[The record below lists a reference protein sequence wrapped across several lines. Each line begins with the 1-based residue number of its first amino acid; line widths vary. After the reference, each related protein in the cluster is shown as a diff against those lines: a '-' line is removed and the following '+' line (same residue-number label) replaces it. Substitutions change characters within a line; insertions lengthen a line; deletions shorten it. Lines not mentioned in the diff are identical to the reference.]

1 MNPNHERIGNGCAVP
16 SARRHLFLQL
26 LCLPL
31 VGREFLVA
39 TATDRR
45 GLGGLAGQFLRPVH
59 LDLERGET
67 NRNGYC
73 GHWMLKLKA
82 KGDIQCPKSSMW

>member
-1 MNPNHERIGNGCAVP
+1 MDPNHERIGNGCAVP

-26 LCLPL
+26 LGQPL

-39 TATDRR
+39 AATACR
-45 GLGGLAGQFLRPVH
+45 GLGGLAGQLLQPVD
-59 LDLERGET
+59 LGLERRET